1 MCGLNGEWNIV
12 FVFSAMLDSAV
23 TVQEASDRPTVK
35 RARGCRGRL
44 AKRRSREKWLA
55 KIGAEFVSNSHQ
67 KKVVDKRST
76 KAAVE
81 AAVEQVGSSEGFGWG
96 CTSWWRC
103 ASSHVAPFVGGKGAA
118 TSQWGTRA
126 HSCCMVAGIVIVLVL
141 VPIWA
146 REVAAC
152 GVVACC
158 VASWA
163 TQKNEDEKEE
173 ELHMAAAKKSQVTR
187 KGMVGLKLIF
197 ELRGLPADFD
207 GKYLK

>member
-1 MCGLNGEWNIV
+1 
-12 FVFSAMLDSAV
+12 MLDSAV

-76 KAAVE
+76 WAARE
-81 AAVEQVGSSEGFGWG
+81 AAVEQVSSSEGFGWG

-103 ASSHVAPFVGGKGAA
+103 ASSHVAPFVGEKGAA
-118 TSQWGTRA
+118 NSRWGVKA
-126 HSCCMVAGIVIVLVL
+126 HSCCMMAGLVIVLL
-141 VPIWA
+141 FVPVWA
-146 REVAAC
+146 RVVATC

-163 TQKNEDEKEE
+163 TLQDEE
-173 ELHMAAAKKSQVTR
+173 EENKELHLAAAGKKKVSKKMGLE
-187 KGMVGLKLIF
+187 KGRGKRQTVGLF
-197 ELRGLPADFD
+197 
-207 GKYLK
+207 